1 MIECYSALANI
12 YFVYS
17 GASVH
22 QAGEAA
28 RNEWREDA
36 LEAFNR
42 DINPIDAIVR
52 ANPDLACLI
61 RNPQHLRSS

>member
-42 DINPIDAIVR
+42 DIKSD
-52 ANPDLACLI
+52 
-61 RNPQHLRSS
+61 